1 MMRVI
6 HFKSFQSWY
15 NLALALVIFL
25 QVVFPKKI
33 GLGIIVFVLAT
44 IVGVVR
50 KQLEFKFNTNLALF
64 IALFLAYA
72 IGIFFTENPQ
82 DIGKYMESKL
92 SYVAFPILFFFRP
105 KTFKIDLRWPG
116 LALIMGVI
124 IVSIIGLVNW
134 YSYISILGF
143 RASIYQFSHVHHPT
157 YFAAYL
163 FLAMGLAVYGWQQKW
178 TGFTSLT
185 VVLFLAFGSVMTA
198 LTISLAAVLYYF
210 LVVIILGVYFF
221 NKRFG
226 KKWALI
232 VGIGVMMLMGIFIM
246 STDLR
251 YDVANT
257 SISIFEYCKDPELFL
272 KNANRYL
279 AGNEVRLVMWTV
291 SILLII
297 QHPFGV
303 GTGNVD
309 QYLTEKLM
317 TYDLKDLAMSHYNP
331 HNQYLQT
338 FLEIGV
344 VGFAIIIAIIF
355 LSARYAWRS
364 KNWLLLI
371 IVSSLAFNCF
381 FESMLQRQSGIVFYT
396 FWICLLVVMQ
406 VGSTQKN
413 KYQN

>member
-1 MMRVI
+1 MRAI
-6 HFKSFQSWY
+6 NFKSFYTWY
-15 NLALALVIFL
+15 NLAIALVIFL
-25 QVVFPKKI
+25 QVASQKKI
-33 GLGIIVFVLAT
+33 GLGIIVFALVT
-44 IVGVVR
+44 IIGVIQKKLV
-50 KQLEFKFNTNLALF
+50 FSFNSILALF
-64 IALFLAYA
+64 ITLFLVYA
-72 IGIFFTENPQ
+72 VGIFFTDNPQ
-82 DIGKYMESKL
+82 EIGKYMESKL

-105 KTFKIDLRWPG
+105 KSFEVDLRWPG
-116 LALIMGVI
+116 LALVLGVV

-134 YSYISILGF
+134 NSYISILGY
-143 RASIYQFSHVHHPT
+143 RNSIHQFSHVHHPT

-163 FLAMGLAVYGWQQKW
+163 FVAMTFIIYGWKQKW
-178 TGFTSLT
+178 AGFSKWSVFT
-185 VVLFLAFGSVMTA
+185 FIAFGTVMTI
-198 LTISLAAVLYYF
+198 LTLSFAAVIFYF
-210 LVVIILGVYFF
+210 LVIGVVGIIWFK
-221 NKRFG
+221 KRFG
-226 KKWALI
+226 LRWA
-232 VGIGVMMLMGIFIM
+232 IGSVLGLLMIMVAFIY

-251 YDVANT
+251 TDIYYT
-257 SISIFEYCKDPELFL
+257 SISIFEYCKNPERFL
-272 KNANRYL
+272 IHANRYL
-279 AGNEVRLVMWTV
+279 IGNEVRLIMWTV

>member
-1 MMRVI
+1 MRAI
-6 HFKSFQSWY
+6 NFKSFYTWY
-15 NLALALVIFL
+15 NLAIALVIFL
-25 QVVFPKKI
+25 QVASQKKI
-33 GLGIIVFVLAT
+33 GLGIIVFALVT
-44 IVGVVR
+44 IIGVIQKKLVFR
-50 KQLEFKFNTNLALF
+50 FNSILALF
-64 IALFLAYA
+64 ITLFLVYA
-72 IGIFFTENPQ
+72 VGIFFTDNPQ
-82 DIGKYMESKL
+82 EIGKYMESKL

-105 KTFKIDLRWPG
+105 KSFEVDLRWPG
-116 LALIMGVI
+116 LALVLGVV

-134 YSYISILGF
+134 NSYISILGY
-143 RASIYQFSHVHHPT
+143 RNSIHQFSHVHHPT
-157 YFAAYL
+157 YFAAYM
-163 FLAMGLAVYGWQQKW
+163 FVAMTFIIYGWKQKW
-178 TGFTSLT
+178 AGFSKWSVFT
-185 VVLFLAFGSVMTA
+185 FIAFGTVMTI
-198 LTISLAAVLYYF
+198 LTLSFAAVLFYF
-210 LVVIILGVYFF
+210 LVAGVVGILWFKNRFGTKWAIGSILG
-221 NKRFG
+221 
-226 KKWALI
+226 LI
-232 VGIGVMMLMGIFIM
+232 LILSAFIY

-251 YDVANT
+251 YDVYYT
-257 SISIFEYCKDPELFL
+257 YISIFEYCKDPEAFL
-272 KNANRYL
+272 QNANRYL
-279 AGNEVRLVMWTV
+279 IGNEVRLIMWTV